1 MGRAKN
7 LNMLMDMFNHLHCLL
22 NKSGFL
28 SNGAWPHSL
37 FFLVWEKLFW
47 GKMGWVV
54 CWKHHHP
61 LVYREIR
68 WHGMMT
74 GCHSFLRFYRDIS
87 TLSTL
92 ALVPLLFVGSYS
104 YISTKLKM
112 ISCWHTTL
120 IARRGKPVMRLVWQQ
135 VSRQM
140 WLQSRLSIRNTT
152 TMSPKLYQRTR
163 SRWYFS

>member
-1 MGRAKN
+1 
-7 LNMLMDMFNHLHCLL
+7 MLMDMFNHLHCLL

-74 GCHSFLRFYRDIS
+74 GCHSFLPFYREDIS
-87 TLSTL
+87 RHYSLLWL
-92 ALVPLLFVGSYS
+92 AYQDYCLAPSHFHKIEDDLLLAHYIDCKEGKTCNEIGVTAGFKANVITVTPFYQKYYTRRHLNYTREPGVGGIFPS
-104 YISTKLKM
+104 
-112 ISCWHTTL
+112 HNL
-120 IARRGKPVMRLVWQQ
+120 I
-135 VSRQM
+135 
-140 WLQSRLSIRNTT
+140 
-152 TMSPKLYQRTR
+152 
-163 SRWYFS
+163 

>member
-47 GKMGWVV
+47 GKMKLKTPPPTCIQRNKMTWDDDRLSFFSAFLPRYLDTLYFGSGTIIV
-54 CWKHHHP
+54 CW
-61 LVYREIR
+61 L
-68 WHGMMT
+68 
-74 GCHSFLRFYRDIS
+74 
-87 TLSTL
+87 
-92 ALVPLLFVGSYS
+92 YS

-152 TMSPKLYQRTR
+152 TSPKLYERSR